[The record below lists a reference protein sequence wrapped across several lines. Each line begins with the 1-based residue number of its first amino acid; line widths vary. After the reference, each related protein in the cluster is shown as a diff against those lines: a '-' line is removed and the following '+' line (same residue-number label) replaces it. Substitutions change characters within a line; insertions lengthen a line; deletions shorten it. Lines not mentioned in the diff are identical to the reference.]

1 MLLQTTRTRTN
12 THTHTHGGKRHTT
25 QQGGTKSLTRS
36 TAFDSRAR
44 ADSSKPTTAARLRTR
59 HCGICDAFLLVVST
73 ALLMGCFRA
82 GENGEE
88 EEEEEVGRSEKCFLN
103 LSQRWLVLPKKR

>member
-1 MLLQTTRTRTN
+1 
-12 THTHTHGGKRHTT
+12 
-25 QQGGTKSLTRS
+25 
-36 TAFDSRAR
+36 
-44 ADSSKPTTAARLRTR
+44 
-59 HCGICDAFLLVVST
+59 
-73 ALLMGCFRA
+73 MGCFRA

>member
-1 MLLQTTRTRTN
+1 M
-12 THTHTHGGKRHTT
+12 
-25 QQGGTKSLTRS
+25 
-36 TAFDSRAR
+36 D
-44 ADSSKPTTAARLRTR
+44 
-59 HCGICDAFLLVVST
+59 GICDFFLLVVFA

-82 GENGEE
+82 GEDGE